1 VIIKDNQD
9 KLLAIILKPS
19 EIKDQKFF
27 ATDHD
32 TELQLASF
40 QLDVG
45 EEIIRHYH
53 PKQERSISLTSEVII
68 VTEGKIEVE
77 IYDNNLELNS
87 IHEIKNNEIIALF
100 NGGHQIRM
108 LEKSKFIEVKQGPY
122 NPETD
127 KKHF

>member
-1 VIIKDNQD
+1 M
-9 KLLAIILKPS
+9 
-19 EIKDQKFF
+19 
-27 ATDHD
+27 
-32 TELQLASF
+32 
-40 QLDVG
+40 
-45 EEIIRHYH
+45 
-53 PKQERSISLTSEVII
+53 
-68 VTEGKIEVE
+68 TEGKIEVE
-77 IYDNNLELNS
+77 IYDTNLELNS